1 VRFALDATRTALLVD
16 DEITS
21 RATHHTRLEGEGYTV
36 FVAQNQADAISRAKQ
51 TLPKVI
57 FVHLAAAGNMALI
70 QALRSDD
77 SCRHIPVV
85 VIKDPAYVSKVRS
98 KLHAVPH
105 DSW

>member
-1 VRFALDATRTALLVD
+1 MDAIRTALLVD
-16 DEITS
+16 DEPASLIAH
-21 RATHHTRLEGEGYTV
+21 RARLEGDGYTV
-36 FVAQNQADAISRAKQ
+36 FVAQNQADALSRARQ
-51 TLPKVI
+51 ALPKVI
-57 FVHLAAAGNMALI
+57 FVHLVASASGNLPLI

-85 VIKDPAYVSKVRS
+85 VITHRADAAVPKS

>member
-1 VRFALDATRTALLVD
+1 LDATRTALLVD
-16 DEITS
+16 DEAAS
-21 RATHHTRLEGEGYTV
+21 RATHQTRLEGEGYTV
-36 FVAQNQADAISRAKQ
+36 FVAQNHADAISRAKQ
-51 TLPKVI
+51 TLPKII
-57 FVHLAAAGNMALI
+57 FVHLAAAGNLPLI

-85 VIKDPAYVSKVRS
+85 VIKDPVYVAKVRS